1 MARRILLIPTNHQA
15 DLTSTSLGL
24 VHALDEIG
32 SKVGYLK
39 PLAQIQHGRIGQ
51 AADLMEQVLT
61 NIDVPDPISVQE
73 VERDLARGEDDD
85 LMEKVLAVSEEVL
98 ANHDVVVIEG
108 VLPTAEQTYSGRVNH
123 DLAQALDAE
132 VLLVAGVNST
142 TLPTLISKV
151 AGAAAFYQVGEQ
163 SRVMGVLL
171 TGHDPSRTTSTP
183 EDFAEAL
190 NTEGLRLVGLVED
203 EPATLWP
210 RVRDVARELG
220 ATIIHAGDQDRRM
233 RSTQIL
239 AQGVP
244 GCIAGIDDGVL
255 AVVPGD
261 RHDAIMAV
269 CLAEMTGTKPAA
281 LLMTAGVRPDIQVR
295 QLCQP
300 ALDAGLP
307 VLLTGEST
315 FTAVNRVI
323 NRDKGI
329 PVDDVDR
336 TRHVTEAFAKAFD
349 DEWVRSLPS
358 KDVRPR
364 LSPAAFRRQL
374 TTQAQ
379 RARKRIV
386 LPEGA
391 EPRTVEAAFAC
402 QTKGVAD
409 CVLLAKPEDV
419 MAAAVSRGL
428 TVPEDITIIDPSHID
443 QRYVDALVER
453 RKHKGMTDL
462 KAYDQLTD
470 PTMLGT
476 MMVHLGEV
484 DGLVSGA
491 VNTTANTVRP
501 ALQVLGTKPGAK
513 LVSSVFFMCLPDDV
527 VVYGDCAINPD
538 PNAEELAD
546 IAIQSA
552 DSAAA
557 FGIEPRVAMISFSTG
572 TSGAG
577 ADVIKVAEATEIVR
591 QKRPEILIDG
601 PLQYDAATTA
611 SVAKSKAPE
620 SNVAGR
626 ATVFVFPDLNT
637 GNTTYK
643 AVQRSASVISIGPML
658 QGLSAPVN
666 DLSRG
671 ALVEDIEY
679 TIALTAIQAAAKDN
693 EAKEPSGGD
702 DDSEKEEALSA

>member
-1 MARRILLIPTNHQA
+1 MARRILLIPTNHEA

-24 VHALDEIG
+24 VHALDEQG
-32 SKVGYLK
+32 AKVGYLK
-39 PLAQIQHGRIGQ
+39 PLAQIVAGRGGQ
-51 AADLMEQVLT
+51 TADLMERVLS
-61 NIDVPDPISVQE
+61 NIDVPDSISVQE
-73 VERDLARGEDDD
+73 VERDLSRGEDDD
-85 LMEKVLAVSEEVL
+85 LMEKVLAASEEVL
-98 ANHDVVVIEG
+98 NNHDVVIIEG
-108 VLPTAEQTYSGRVNH
+108 VLPTEEQTYSGRVNH
-123 DLAQALDAE
+123 GLAQALNAE
-132 VLLVAGVNST
+132 VLLIAGVTKRT
-142 TLPTLISKV
+142 TLQTLISKV
-151 AGAAAFYQVGEQ
+151 GGAASFYQVGED
-163 SRVMGVLL
+163 SRVVGVFI
-171 TGHDPSRTTSTP
+171 TGHDPSRNHATRDEL
-183 EDFAEAL
+183 EDGLAR
-190 NTEGLRLVGLVED
+190 EGLRLVGVAREA
-203 EPATLWP
+203 PHTTWP
-210 RVRDVARELG
+210 RVRDVAEDLNL
-220 ATIIHAGDQDRRM
+220 TVIHSGDLNRRIKN
-233 RSTQIL
+233 TQIL

-244 GCIAGIDDGVL
+244 GCIDGIEEGVL

-269 CLAEMTGTKPAA
+269 CLSEMTGIKPAA
-281 LLMTAGVRPDIQVR
+281 LLMTAGVRPDPAVR
-295 QLCQP
+295 QLCQT

-307 VLLTGEST
+307 VLLTTENT
-315 FTAVNRVI
+315 FDAVNSVI
-323 NRDKGI
+323 DRDTAI
-329 PVDDVDR
+329 PVDDDDR
-336 TRHVTEAFAKAFD
+336 TRIVTETFGMAFD
-349 DEWVRSLPS
+349 QSWLESLPS
-358 KDVRPR
+358 VDAPRR

-374 TTQAQ
+374 TTRAQ
-379 RARKRIV
+379 HARKRIV

-391 EPRTVEAAFAC
+391 EPRTVEAAFSC
-402 QTKGVAD
+402 HTKGIAD
-409 CVLLAKPEDV
+409 CILLATPEEV
-419 MAAAVSRGL
+419 QATATSRGL
-428 TVPEDITIIDPSHID
+428 SIPDGITIIDPSEVDH
-443 QRYVDALVER
+443 RYVDALVER
-453 RKHKGMTDL
+453 RKHRGMTEI
-462 KAYDQLTD
+462 KARDELTD
-470 PTMLGT
+470 SVMLGT
-476 MMVHLGEV
+476 MMVYLGEV

-491 VNTTANTVRP
+491 VHTTANTVRP
-501 ALQVLGTKPGAK
+501 ALQVLGTKKDAK

-577 ADVIKVAEATEIVR
+577 ADVLKVAKATEIVR
-591 QKRPEILIDG
+591 AKRPDILIDG

-620 SNVAGR
+620 SDVAGR

-679 TIALTAIQAAAKDN
+679 TIALTAIQAAAREAEQSTKAKD
-693 EAKEPSGGD
+693 EREMAPAG
-702 DDSEKEEALSA
+702 A

>member
-32 SKVGYLK
+32 AKVGYLK

-51 AADLMEQVLT
+51 AADLMERVLS

-85 LMEKVLAVSEEVL
+85 LMEKVLAASEDVL
-98 ANHDVVVIEG
+98 NNHDVVIIEG
-108 VLPTAEQTYSGRVNH
+108 VLPTEEQTYSGRVNH

-132 VLLVAGVNST
+132 VLLIAGVNSA
-142 TLPTLISKV
+142 TLPSTISKV
-151 AGAAAFYQVGEQ
+151 AGAAGFYQVGEQ
-163 SRVMGVLL
+163 SRVVGVFL
-171 TGHDPSRTTSTP
+171 TGHDSSRNSATMHEFS
-183 EDFAEAL
+183 EAL
-190 NTEGLRLVGLVED
+190 NTEGLRLVGVAE
-203 EPATLWP
+203 ETPQTLWP
-210 RVRDVARELG
+210 RVRDVAEDLG
-220 ATIIHAGDQDRRM
+220 LKVIHEGHQDRRI

-244 GCIAGIDDGVL
+244 GCVAGIEEGVL

-269 CLAEMTGTKPAA
+269 CLSEMTGVKPAA
-281 LLMTAGVRPDIQVR
+281 LLMTAGVRPDPQVR

-307 VLLTGEST
+307 VLLTHETT
-315 FTAVNRVI
+315 FAAVNRVI
-323 NRDKGI
+323 DRDKGI

-336 TRHVTEAFAKAFD
+336 TRIVTATFGKAFD
-349 DEWVRSLPS
+349 REWLHSLPS
-358 KDVRPR
+358 EDAPLR

-374 TTQAQ
+374 TTRAQQAH
-379 RARKRIV
+379 KRIV

-391 EPRTVEAAFAC
+391 EPRTVEAAFSC
-402 QTKGVAD
+402 QTKGIAD
-409 CVLLAKPEDV
+409 CVLLARPEEV
-419 MAAAVSRGL
+419 TAAAVSRGL
-428 TVPEDITIIDPSHID
+428 AIPEGITIIDPNEID

-453 RKHKGMTDL
+453 RKHKGMTEL
-462 KAYDQLTD
+462 KARDQLSD

-476 MMVHLGEV
+476 MMVYLGEV

-501 ALQVLGTKPGAK
+501 ALQVLGTKQDAK

-591 QKRPEILIDG
+591 AKRPEILIDG

-679 TIALTAIQAAAKDN
+679 TIALTAIQAAAKD
-693 EAKEPSGGD
+693 
-702 DDSEKEEALSA
+702 SEGQDAADRTPETVSA

>member
-1 MARRILLIPTNHQA
+1 MARRILLIPINHTA

-32 SKVGYLK
+32 AKVGYLK
-39 PLAQIQHGRIGQ
+39 PLAQMKQGRIGQ
-51 AADLMEQVLT
+51 APDLMERVLT
-61 NIDVPDPISVQE
+61 NIDVPDSISVQE

-85 LMEKVLAVSEEVL
+85 LMEKVLAASEKVL
-98 ANHDVVVIEG
+98 DDHDIVVIEG
-108 VLPTAEQTYSGRVNH
+108 VLPTREQTYSGRVNH

-132 VLLVAGVNST
+132 VLLVAGVNGM

-151 AGAAAFYQVGEQ
+151 GAASAFYQVGEQ
-163 SRVMGVLL
+163 SRVVGVFL
-171 TGHDPSRTTSTP
+171 TGQEPSHVETTR
-183 EDFAEAL
+183 EEYAVAL
-190 NTEGLRLVGLVED
+190 GMDGLRLVGVVRESP
-203 EPATLWP
+203 ETLWP
-210 RVRDVARELG
+210 RVRDIAEDLG
-220 ATIIHAGDQDRRM
+220 LTIINEGDQDRRVK
-233 RSTQIL
+233 STSIL

-244 GCIAGIDDGVL
+244 GCIEGIEDGVL

-269 CLAEMTGTKPAA
+269 CLSEMTGVKPAA
-281 LLMTAGVRPDIQVR
+281 LLMTAGVRPDPTVR
-295 QLCQP
+295 QLCKP

-307 VLLTGEST
+307 VLLTHDYT
-315 FTAVNRVI
+315 FNAVNKVI
-323 NRDKGI
+323 KRDTGI
-329 PVDDVDR
+329 PVDDDDR
-336 TRHVTEAFAKAFD
+336 TKIVTERFGEAFD
-349 DEWVRSLPS
+349 PEWIQSLPS
-358 KDVRPR
+358 PTADRR

-374 TTQAQ
+374 TTQA
-379 RARKRIV
+379 RAAQKRIV

-391 EPRTVEAAFAC
+391 EPRTIEAAISC
-402 QTKGVAD
+402 QNKGIAD
-409 CVLLAKPEDV
+409 CVLLAKPEEV
-419 MAAAVSRGL
+419 HATAISRGL
-428 TVPEDITIIDPSHID
+428 VLPEGITIIDPSEID

-453 RKHKGMTDL
+453 RKHRGMTEI
-462 KAYDQLTD
+462 KARDELSDTV
-470 PTMLGT
+470 MLGT
-476 MMVHLGEV
+476 MMVYLGEV

-491 VNTTANTVRP
+491 VHTTANTVRP
-501 ALQVLGTKPGAK
+501 ALQVLGTKEDAK

-591 QKRPEILIDG
+591 SKRPELLIDG
-601 PLQYDAATTA
+601 PLQYDAATTE
-611 SVAKSKAPE
+611 SVAKSKAPD
-620 SNVAGR
+620 SKVAGQ

-679 TIALTAIQAAAKDN
+679 TIALTAIQAAAQ
-693 EAKEPSGGD
+693 AKEKVD
-702 DDSEKEEALSA
+702 A

>member
-1 MARRILLIPTNHQA
+1 MARRILLIPINHEA
-15 DLTSTSLGL
+15 DLTSTSLGM
-24 VHALDEIG
+24 VWALDEIG
-32 SKVGYLK
+32 AKVGYLK
-39 PLAQIQHGRIGQ
+39 PLAQIQHGHAGQ
-51 AADLMEQVLT
+51 AADLMERVLT

-73 VERDLARGEDDD
+73 IERDLARGEDDD
-85 LMEKVLAVSEEVL
+85 LMEKVLAASDEVL
-98 ANHDVVVIEG
+98 SNHDVVVIEG
-108 VLPTAEQTYSGRVNH
+108 VLPTREQTYSGRVNH

-142 TLPTLISKV
+142 TLPALISKV

-163 SRVMGVLL
+163 SRVVGVFL
-171 TGHDPSRTTSTP
+171 TGHDPRHLVTH
-183 EDFAEAL
+183 EEFRNGLA
-190 NTEGLRLVGLVED
+190 TEGLRLVGVVD
-203 EPATLWP
+203 ETPASVWP
-210 RVRDVARELG
+210 RVRDIAEDLG
-220 ATIIHAGDQDRRM
+220 LTIIHEGQQDRRIK
-233 RSTQIL
+233 STQIL

-244 GCIAGIDDGVL
+244 GCIDGIEDGVL

-269 CLAEMTGTKPAA
+269 CLSEMTGVKPAA
-281 LLMTAGVRPDIQVR
+281 LLMTAGVRPDPAVR

-300 ALDAGLP
+300 ALDVGLP
-307 VLLTGEST
+307 VLLTHDNT
-315 FTAVNRVI
+315 FQAVNRVI
-323 NRDKGI
+323 GRDTGI
-329 PVDDVDR
+329 PVDDAER
-336 TRHVTEAFAKAFD
+336 TRVVTLTFGQAFD
-349 DEWVRSLPS
+349 PQWIQSLPS
-358 KDVRPR
+358 ENVPRR

-391 EPRTVEAAFAC
+391 EPRTVEAAFSC
-402 QTKGVAD
+402 QTKGIAD
-409 CVLLAKPEDV
+409 CILLAKPEEV
-419 MAAAVSRGL
+419 QATAISRGL
-428 TVPEDITIIDPSHID
+428 AIPEGITIIDPSHVE

-453 RKHKGMTDL
+453 RKHRGMTEL
-462 KAYDQLTD
+462 KARDELTD
-470 PTMLGT
+470 TVVLGT
-476 MMVHLGEV
+476 MMVYLGEV

-491 VNTTANTVRP
+491 VHTTANTVRP
-501 ALQVLGTKPGAK
+501 ALQILGTRPGAK
-513 LVSSVFFMCLPDDV
+513 LVSSVFFMGLPDDV

-591 QKRPEILIDG
+591 QKRPDILIDG
-601 PLQYDAATTA
+601 PLQYDAATTE
-611 SVAKSKAPE
+611 SVARSKAPD
-620 SNVAGR
+620 SQVAGR
-626 ATVFVFPDLNT
+626 ANVFIFPDLNT

-679 TIALTAIQAAAKDN
+679 TIALTAIQAAAQERQSHKVPV
-693 EAKEPSGGD
+693 AG
-702 DDSEKEEALSA
+702 